1 VDERFRMKAGLF
13 FFFLIGPIQSARSEP
28 VNWADYN
35 DTVMLT
41 ITRPKGH
48 PIGNTICTAVVV
60 SPHLVLTTAHCVSDA
75 TEVRITFDVE
85 NGAKAK
91 HVQNA
96 KPGSWM
102 MHPLYDPKKSY
113 FLYDLARIRLG
124 KPAPLAQASIRT
136 IPDKL
141 EIPAGTRIKRIGVG
155 LRNGINSRNFTDP
168 KLLSI
173 QNKLTLETEDAF
185 SASGDSGGPIYS
197 TELLLIGIH
206 STRDDRDHK
215 EAERGYGPYL
225 PAYKEWI
232 FSK

>member
-1 VDERFRMKAGLF
+1 
-13 FFFLIGPIQSARSEP
+13 
-28 VNWADYN
+28 
-35 DTVMLT
+35 MLT

-48 PIGNTICTAVVV
+48 PIGNTICTGVVV
-60 SPHLVLTTAHCVSDA
+60 SPALILTTAHCVSDA
-75 TEVRITFDVE
+75 TEVQITFDVE
-85 NGAKAK
+85 NGTKAK

-96 KPGSWM
+96 KPGSWVV
-102 MHPLYDPKKSY
+102 HPLYDPKKSL
-113 FLYDLARIRLG
+113 FLNDLARIRLG
-124 KPAPLAQASIRT
+124 KPAPLPRASIRA
-136 IPDKL
+136 IP
-141 EIPAGTRIKRIGVG
+141 GTLDFSSGTKIKRIGVG

-168 KLLSI
+168 KFLSI

-197 TELLLIGIH
+197 PAFELIAIH

-225 PAYKEWI
+225 PAYQKWI